1 MESQQPRHQ
10 IIGCNNK
17 PAQVTMSMTMTMTEH
32 VVEAGRKEEVTVD
45 VSGLPETPSVEN
57 EDPLLFSRAH

>member
-1 MESQQPRHQ
+1 MESQQPRPQ

>member
-1 MESQQPRHQ
+1 METRHQ

-57 EDPLLFSRAH
+57 EDPLLFSIAH